1 MNPLEQLREFYANL
15 EVDEGY
21 NKLIE
26 ETSTGFTVTFSKQG
40 MEDEFKRMDIID
52 HVKEKDAEGNDIDVV
67 YFNTREQLLVQTHET
82 KVPYITN
89 ASKTRHVKLDEDL
102 DLDAY
107 WRVVKNV
114 IDGAH
119 SNFVLALQGKID
131 FEDYNLLQRV
141 RRALSL
147 PMEMFLSTYEM
158 PFKKV
163 VVLINK
169 ERANIFITTKG
180 GQVNSCTIVPKPEMI
195 FVEMIVTWLSDAF
208 EQAVGKVDYKKLY
221 ALGTYRKEYEEII
234 NDEVYLKSYKGVG
247 AGFSRTVEQVE
258 DNTHIVFK
266 QVKGETNQTVS
277 HIHAF
282 NMTESLFSKLSAMY
296 TADKTVMNTLARTY
310 IDTGMKL
317 LGVHQLDAFMT
328 EMGLE
333 EKCAIHEFDEEYFLV
348 LDNGLFI
355 SLSSA
360 LGTDESY
367 GLSVFKTISDVRK
380 PIIQTYIT
388 KSEKACEE
396 VHAFID
402 KLEAWLDYEKLDS
415 FKFLDEP
422 ANAYKGLYFAPRN
435 DLRSTMRIYLDFY
448 NAFGKVE
455 VKFAIDNFELTVS
468 EDRDMDKPL
477 HTFLE
482 QYDNPERFFEKQRE
496 IALIARQQ
504 GVNTDDIYDPADLS
518 DNEA

>member
-15 EVDEGY
+15 DIDEGY
-21 NKLIE
+21 NKVIE

-40 MEDEFKRMDIID
+40 MEDEFRRMDIID
-52 HVKEKDAEGNDIDVV
+52 HVKEKDAEGNEIDVV
-67 YFNTREQLLVQTHET
+67 YFNTRDQLLVQTHET
-82 KVPYITN
+82 KVPFVTTS
-89 ASKTRHVKLDEDL
+89 SKTRHVKLDDDL
-102 DLDAY
+102 DADAY

-119 SNFVLALQGKID
+119 SNFVLALQGNID
-131 FEDYNLLQRV
+131 FEDYDILQRV

-158 PFKKV
+158 PFSKV
-163 VVLINK
+163 VVLVNK
-169 ERANIFITTKG
+169 ERADIFVTKKG
-180 GQVNSCTIVPKPEMI
+180 GQVDSATIFPKPEFI
-195 FVEMIVTWLSDAF
+195 FVEMIVAWLSDVF
-208 EQAVGKVDYKKLY
+208 EQAVAKVDYKKLY

-234 NDEVYLKSYKGVG
+234 DDEVYLKTYKGVG
-247 AGFSRTVEQVE
+247 TGFSRTVEQVE

-282 NMTESLFSKLSAMY
+282 NVTENLFSKLSAMY
-296 TADKTVMNTLARTY
+296 TADKTVMNTLVRTY

-317 LGVHQLDAFMT
+317 LGVHQLDAFVK

-333 EKCAIHEFDEEYFLV
+333 EKCTIQEYEDDYFLV

-355 SLSSA
+355 SLSLA
-360 LGTDESY
+360 LGTSDGY
-367 GLSVFKTISDVRK
+367 GLSVFKTTHEVKK

-388 KSEKACEE
+388 KSEKARDE

-415 FKFLDEP
+415 FKFLDKP
-422 ANAYKGLYFAPRN
+422 ANATHGLYFSPRE
-435 DLRSTMRIYLDFY
+435 LRSTMRIYLDFH
-448 NAFGKVE
+448 NTFGKVDI
-455 VKFAIDNFELTVS
+455 KFAIDNFMLTVS

-482 QYDNPERFFEKQRE
+482 QYDNPGRFFEKQRE
-496 IALIARQQ
+496 IVTIARQQ
-504 GVNTDDIYDPADLS
+504 GVNTDGLYDPANES
-518 DNEA
+518 DAEA

>member
-21 NKLIE
+21 NKVID
-26 ETSTGFTVTFSKQG
+26 ETPTGFTVTFSKQG

-52 HVKEKDAEGNDIDVV
+52 HVKEKNKEGEEIDVV
-67 YFNTREQLLVQTHET
+67 YFGTRDQLLVQIPET

-102 DLDAY
+102 DASAY

-119 SNFVLALQGKID
+119 SNFVLALQGNINL
-131 FEDYNLLQRV
+131 EDYDILQRV

-147 PMEMFLSTYEM
+147 PMEMFLSTYGM
-158 PFKKV
+158 PFNKV
-163 VVLINK
+163 VVLVNR
-169 ERANIFITTKG
+169 ERADIFITTKG
-180 GQVNSCTIVPKPEMI
+180 GQVNSTTIVPNPEFI
-195 FVEMIVTWLSDAF
+195 FVEMIVAWLSDAF
-208 EQAVGKVDYKKLY
+208 EQAVSKVDYKKVY
-221 ALGTYRKEYEEII
+221 ALGTYRKEYEQII
-234 NDEVYLKSYKGVG
+234 NDEVYLKSYNGVG

-258 DNTHIVFK
+258 DDTHIVFK
-266 QVKGETNQTVS
+266 QVNGEASQTVS

-282 NMTESLFSKLSAMY
+282 NVTENLFSKLSAMY
-296 TADKTVMNTLARTY
+296 TADKTVVNTLARTY

-317 LGVHQLDAFMT
+317 LGVHQLDAFVK

-333 EKCAIHEFDEEYFLV
+333 ERCTIHEYDDEYFLV
-348 LDNGLFI
+348 LENGLFI
-355 SLSSA
+355 SLSLA
-360 LGTDESY
+360 LGTSDGY
-367 GLSVFKTISDVRK
+367 GLSVFKTTQEVKK
-380 PIIQTYIT
+380 PISQTYFHKGET
-388 KSEKACEE
+388 VREE
-396 VHAFID
+396 VHAFLD

-422 ANAYKGLYFAPRN
+422 ANAYHGLYFSPRN

-448 NAFGKVE
+448 NTYGKVD
-455 VKFAIDNFELTVS
+455 VKFAIDNFELTVGQHF
-468 EDRDMDKPL
+468 DLNKPL

-496 IALIARQQ
+496 IASIARQQ
-504 GVNTDDIYDPADLS
+504 GVNTDDLYDPADES